1 MVLKDLL
8 AGCCLLR
15 LKGLQLD
22 CYFNKEVE
30 GEKSCI
36 CFLQRQRI
44 SQEGK
49 TEVDEK
55 ERGLIISA

>member
-1 MVLKDLL
+1 MLKDLL

-15 LKGLQLD
+15 LKGLELD
-22 CYFNKEVE
+22 CYFNKGVG
-30 GEKSCI
+30 GEKNCI
-36 CFLQRQRI
+36 CLLQRQRV